1 VQSGS
6 TAVVFLCERMRSLG
20 WRWMNGATP
29 PAGRG
34 EVTTVAVAGRS
45 GITTLLRESDDG
57 DGQRGDRSEVMM
69 VIVQV

>member
-1 VQSGS
+1 
-6 TAVVFLCERMRSLG
+6 
-20 WRWMNGATP
+20 MNGATP